1 MALDPSLIEKYRRV
15 KALAERGEGGER
27 DNARARKARFE
38 AEHPG
43 IAAAAAA
50 AEAREAVEA
59 ATRHAPPPP
68 PGRHPGAP
76 FTRPPAG
83 PPPGPPPWSAGFHGP
98 RPEPR
103 AAPRGSTPPRPAPPP
118 PPDAG
123 PTTGSRIR
131 DFFSSEFVKRAAS
144 VAGEVLGDL
153 GAGMT
158 LTELA
163 DTAEVDVV
171 ENTRTLKIT
180 LRVPIG
186 SVRDARRLTGN
197 TAGLAQLLAARLRDE
212 LAEAL
217 AEIDDD
223 AD

>member
-1 MALDPSLIEKYRRV
+1 MAIDPALIEKYRRV

-38 AEHPG
+38 AEHSG
-43 IAAAAAA
+43 IAAEAAA

-68 PGRHPGAP
+68 SGRHPGAP
-76 FTRPPAG
+76 STRP
-83 PPPGPPPWSAGFHGP
+83 PPPWSAGFHGP

-103 AAPRGSTPPRPAPPP
+103 TPPRGPAPSRPAPPP

-131 DFFSSEFVKRAAS
+131 DFFSSEFVKRAAT

-180 LRVPIG
+180 LRVPIE
-186 SVRDARRLTGN
+186 SVREARRLTGN
-197 TAGLAQLLAARLRDE
+197 TSGLAQLLAARLRDE
-212 LAEAL
+212 LVEAL
-217 AEIDDD
+217 AEIDHD